1 MDNLKKSFLII
12 ALIIGIVAIS
22 IVFASLSSRLSI
34 SGTANIGDVS
44 WNIHFTNWQLDT
56 ESTVTY
62 GGVTHQNT
70 ASYPTV
76 NQLLQSPS
84 VAASTKVEN
93 LNVTLN
99 QPGDYVKYTFEI
111 INEGSIDATLNNFT
125 YPLTC
130 ASGKNCD
137 HLTYVVS
144 CKDNTRANDFVV
156 NSSLNSGERA
166 YCYLQVTYNDQT
178 NNNGVYTQEAVSASV
193 GVNFVF
199 IQEQTGSSQGGNSG
213 SGEQGGSGDI
223 VVPAGSYLITFNANG
238 GSGTMSGQVID
249 PTLSNTL
256 SANEYTKSGYKFSGW
271 NTNENGSGTAYINQ
285 DVIEVNE
292 IHSNTTLYAQWL
304 REGWEFV
311 NESTWNSST
320 DDLKDQL
327 WRYYRDGQIVQN
339 ELIYVNGTYNGTGV
353 SMHNYLIE
361 NGYMYIGWHQNEN
374 DEWNFYSWFDLD
386 NNGYVEGY
394 RVEGGSMEIDNVTYT
409 FTPAGVA
416 SPSPQQSSITE
427 YETTFDGN
435 YVYDFE
441 GAETTGSGG
450 SSEYVSSLNPNATVY
465 LRNDGTKLQPCGV
478 FPTGTVCLD
487 VNENGY
493 EADFGTAP
501 YQLQNLTGYVAAK
514 KDEMIRKGATCSF
527 TTSYGM
533 PELVCS
539 HDATVCYIVSDS
551 EVGCFEHDDPH
562 WTVYSDGDGLIHK
575 AP

>member
-1 MDNLKKSFLII
+1 MENKKNVILAILIVGVVAMTVAFA
-12 ALIIGIVAIS
+12 ALS
-22 IVFASLSSRLSI
+22 TNLSI
-34 SGTANIGDVS
+34 SGTANVGDVS

-249 PTLSNTL
+249 PTVSNTL
-256 SANEYTKSGYKFSGW
+256 TTNTYTRSGYKFSGW
-271 NTNENGSGTAYINQ
+271 NTNENGSGTGYT
-285 DVIEVNE
+285 NE
-292 IHSNTTLYAQWL
+292 QVLSSNTISSNITLYAQWL
-304 REGWEFV
+304 RNGWEFV

-320 DDLKDQL
+320 DDLKDQR

-339 ELIYVNGTYNGTGV
+339 ELIYVDGTYIGSAI
-353 SMHNYLIE
+353 SMHYYLIE
-361 NGYMYIGWHQNEN
+361 NGYMYVGWHQDGNN
-374 DEWNFYSWFDLD
+374 NWNFYSWFDLD

-394 RVEGGSMEIDNVTYT
+394 RVEGMSMEIGGETYT
-409 FTPAGVA
+409 FDPNGVSDKSPVSQA
-416 SPSPQQSSITE
+416 SQSWDTYYSYDIQNYESIQQSAFDNSWTVWAQANSNEEEACGKFGGVTKCLKYVSYDDYVSQITCTDYDECTANNSTYVKQVVDDFADAGIQCYLYGSGMDCYGNGVTCSINTE
-427 YETTFDGN
+427 NEQSNCSNNDYTCA
-435 YVYDFE
+435 VYD
-441 GAETTGSGG
+441 GWT
-450 SSEYVSSLNPNATVY
+450 P
-465 LRNDGTKLQPCGV
+465 D
-478 FPTGTVCLD
+478 
-487 VNENGY
+487 
-493 EADFGTAP
+493 
-501 YQLQNLTGYVAAK
+501 
-514 KDEMIRKGATCSF
+514 
-527 TTSYGM
+527 
-533 PELVCS
+533 
-539 HDATVCYIVSDS
+539 CY
-551 EVGCFEHDDPH
+551 
-562 WTVYSDGDGLIHK
+562 
-575 AP
+575 